1 MMMSNERLGREASCH
16 GQDLHRDA
24 HQIDL
29 HRDVHQIIFDN
40 MHLHPRADTPHGLH
54 TLMGR
59 RPQRHAVDLDHH
71 AALLPD
77 VEVEE

>member
-1 MMMSNERLGREASCH
+1 
-16 GQDLHRDA
+16 
-24 HQIDL
+24 
-29 HRDVHQIIFDN
+29 
-40 MHLHPRADTPHGLH
+40 MHLHPRTDTPHGLH

-71 AALLPD
+71 AALLLD